1 MSEEIEPAVLKPLK
15 PSIDPDAGHRF
26 RLPIFEGPLDLLL
39 HLIKR
44 SELDVH
50 EVTASII
57 TEQYLEYLEMLD
69 ALNLEV
75 AGEYLVMAATLLLI
89 KSFSLLPHV
98 NTEDV
103 EEGEELKGEL
113 VARLLD
119 YQRYREAA
127 AKLAARSILG
137 RDVFGAPGEQ
147 LEEDSPPATYRVTLF
162 DLVQALRAVLK
173 RVTDRAPREITLR
186 DIPVAQC
193 IPLILDA
200 LAERGRVEFA
210 ALFAGLNDRPLVVAT
225 FLALLELIRRG
236 LVRARQED
244 RCETIWIE
252 RIAPQTTLSA

>member
-1 MSEEIEPAVLKPLK
+1 MSEEIEPAIHK
-15 PSIDPDAGHRF
+15 PSVDPEAGRRF

-44 SELDVH
+44 SELDVN
-50 EVTASII
+50 EVSASII

-69 ALNLEV
+69 SLNLEV

-89 KSFSLLPHV
+89 KSFSLLPQE
-98 NTEDV
+98 NAEGI

-113 VARLLD
+113 IARLLD

-127 AKLAARSILG
+127 EKLAARSILG
-137 RDVFGAPGEQ
+137 RDVFGTLGEQ
-147 LEEDSPPATYRVTLF
+147 IEQDSPAAAYRVTLF

-193 IPLILDA
+193 IPLILEA
-200 LAERGRVEFA
+200 LAQGQRVEFA
-210 ALFAGLNDRPLVVAT
+210 ALFAGLGDRPLVVAT

-236 LVRARQED
+236 VVRARQED
-244 RCETIWIE
+244 RSGTIWID
-252 RIAPQTTLSA
+252 RIAPEQTPSA